1 MCENI
6 LVIQKHHSPILGRPT
21 IEALKLMV
29 WIEPVTTTDL
39 PMTKVTILSII
50 TTERLTIQRS
60 AEVKV

>member
-6 LVIQKHHSPILGRPT
+6 LVIQKHHGPVLGRPT

-39 PMTKVTILSII
+39 PVTKVTILSII